1 MAKQTIRDVDWHGK
15 RALVRVDFN
24 VPLENGHITD
34 DTRIRAAVPTIQYLI
49 KHGAAVI
56 LMSHLGR
63 PKNKVVE
70 TLRLTPTAIRLA
82 ELLDQPVQTVPVTVG
97 AEAEAAAH
105 ALAPGAVLML
115 ENTRFDAREEA
126 NDPSMAQD
134 LAKLGDVYVND
145 AFGAAHRAHAS
156 TEGIARLLPAV
167 SGLLME
173 RELEALGG
181 ALEHPAR
188 PFVTIIGGAKIS
200 DKINVIANLLGK
212 VDALLIGGGMA
223 NTFLLAQGKS
233 LGDSLVEVDAV
244 ATAKALL
251 EQAATGNVT
260 LMLPTDVII
269 ADRFAADANTQVV
282 GVDAIP
288 AGWRALDIGPQT
300 RAAYANIVLGAQTV
314 IWNGPMGV
322 FELEPFAGGT
332 RAVAQALADCPGMTV
347 IGGGDSVAAIEQ
359 MGLAEKVKHIST
371 GGGASLELLEG
382 RVLPGVAA
390 LNDK

>member
-24 VPLENGHITD
+24 VPLEDGHITD

-49 KHGAAVI
+49 AHGAAVI

-70 TLRLTPTAIRLA
+70 SLRLTPTATHLA
-82 ELLDQPVQTVPVTVG
+82 ELLDRPVQTVPVTVG
-97 AEAEAAAH
+97 TEAEAASK
-105 ALAPGAVLML
+105 ALEPGAVLML

-156 TEGIARLLPAV
+156 TEGIAHLLPAV

-173 RELEALGG
+173 RELEVLGG

-200 DKINVIANLLGK
+200 DKIGVIANLLGK

-233 LGDSLVEVDAV
+233 LGDSLVEADAV
-244 ATAKALL
+244 ATAKDLL
-251 EQAATGNVT
+251 DQAANSNVT
-260 LMLPTDVII
+260 LLLPTDVVI
-269 ADRFAADANTQVV
+269 ADRFAANANTQVV

-300 RAAYANIVLGAQTV
+300 RAAYAKVVLEAQTV

-332 RAVAQALADCPGMTV
+332 RAVAQALADCSGMTV

-359 MGLAEKVKHIST
+359 MGLADKVKHIST

>member
-70 TLRLTPTAIRLA
+70 SLRLTPTAIRLA
-82 ELLDQPVQTVPVTVG
+82 ELLDQPVQTVPVSVG
-97 AEAEAAAH
+97 AEAETAAH

-126 NDPSMAQD
+126 NDPSLAQD

-244 ATAKALL
+244 ATAKDLL

-300 RAAYANIVLGAQTV
+300 RAAYANVVLGAQTV

>member
-24 VPLENGHITD
+24 VPLEDGHITD

-49 KHGAAVI
+49 AHGAAVI

-70 TLRLTPTAIRLA
+70 SLRLTPTATHLA
-82 ELLDQPVQTVPVTVG
+82 ELLDRPVQTVPVTVG
-97 AEAEAAAH
+97 TEAEAASK
-105 ALAPGAVLML
+105 ALEPGAVLML

-156 TEGIARLLPAV
+156 TEGIAHLLPAV

-173 RELEALGG
+173 RELEVLGG

-200 DKINVIANLLGK
+200 DKIGVIANLLGK

-233 LGDSLVEVDAV
+233 LGDSLVEADAV
-244 ATAKALL
+244 ATAKDLL
-251 EQAATGNVT
+251 DQAANSNVT
-260 LMLPTDVII
+260 LLLPTDVVI
-269 ADRFAADANTQVV
+269 ADRFAANANTQVV

-300 RAAYANIVLGAQTV
+300 RAAYAKVVLEAQTV

-359 MGLAEKVKHIST
+359 MGLADKVKHIST